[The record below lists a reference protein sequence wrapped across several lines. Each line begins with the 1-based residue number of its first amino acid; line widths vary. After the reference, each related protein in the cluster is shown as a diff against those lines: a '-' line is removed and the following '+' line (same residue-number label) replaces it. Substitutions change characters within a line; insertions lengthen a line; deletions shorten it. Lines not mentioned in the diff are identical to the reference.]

1 MKWPAYASEDHW
13 SLITATMFSCT
24 WSKNLSFPTWQDHMA
39 KPRWVKVLCAEV
51 VWHWKRVSESFSH
64 WVTLEAW
71 ICLTSWLDKSPKW
84 RFMVMFHDYLYKDWE
99 KHKKKPIVVIESW
112 YLLFGG
118 STFQFR
124 KKKKKNS
131 GRKVAKQRHPRF
143 AAVHFG
149 PKALKTSFISFIR
162 CFLPRCMSALASLE
176 WSAEDCFLKGRILT
190 QQMVAAMEIYQGFYH
205 IGQWKHIRSFCS
217 TLSHRKALS
226 RSGGLMP
233 LCLVVNGPLKMIC
246 TP

>member
-143 AAVHFG
+143 AAAHFG
-149 PKALKTSFISFIR
+149 PCYEKNNAKLLTCKLHIFLSQGVENFIQASFIR
-162 CFLPRCMSALASLE
+162 CFLPRCMMSA
-176 WSAEDCFLKGRILT
+176 CFSWMICWRLLFKRQVLT
-190 QQMVAAMEIYQGFYH
+190 QKMVAAMEIYKGVFT
-205 IGQWKHIRSFCS
+205 I
-217 TLSHRKALS
+217 
-226 RSGGLMP
+226 
-233 LCLVVNGPLKMIC
+233 
-246 TP
+246 